1 VRLLSGPTATEQY
14 IVLRPTVVAADDKR
28 QPCRSMVLT
37 GQIFSTLCLHELA
50 LLAVGETYGGRY
62 GEDQVTFL
70 ITGKQ
75 NHRLAWPTL
84 PLYDAVL
91 HPVLEDSVYQPQH
104 QPLLKNFADTEDT
117 SRTEQN

>member
-1 VRLLSGPTATEQY
+1 
-14 IVLRPTVVAADDKR
+14 
-28 QPCRSMVLT
+28 MVLT

-62 GEDQVTFL
+62 GGNQITFL
-70 ITGKQ
+70 MT
-75 NHRLAWPTL
+75 REAEPWPTL
-84 PLYDAVL
+84 PLYEAVL
-91 HPVLEDSVYQPQH
+91 HPVLEDSAYRPQH